1 MFPTVARQYRMN
13 GASRNRIPERSFWRI
28 FDLENAVYLWLFGGS
43 WIIESMTNY
52 LLGFYYFSNSRNP
65 VWWLPSWRSVLVRKE
80 KIFLSEK
87 QLVRP
92 CGYSTPARPVCN
104 DRVLSIRVDLH
115 TNYFRWKKKLLHF
128 MITLE
133 IPETGLDIFIAR
145 LTSEY
150 FLVVRKKIGLRSL
163 AHSPEYSRKDICLIK

>member
-1 MFPTVARQYRMN
+1 MFPTVACQYRMN

-28 FDLENAVYLWLFGGS
+28 FDLENAVYLWLFRGRS

-80 KIFLSEK
+80 KTFLSEK

-92 CGYSTPARPVCN
+92 CGYSTPAWPVCN
-104 DRVLSIRVDLH
+104 DRALSIRVDLH

-133 IPETGLDIFIAR
+133 IPEYCLIYIYCSNYYRIF
-145 LTSEY
+145 LS
-150 FLVVRKKIGLRSL
+150 RKKKSGLHL
-163 AHSPEYSRKDICLIK
+163 LL